1 MTAAGHSAP
10 GAAAKPA
17 RTRAQ
22 RTSLGAL
29 ALSASSALRLT
40 LQFAMLPVL
49 ARLVGPT
56 EYGLVALAMP
66 FILLANVVAD
76 GGMSYALGRRREAS
90 PTLESTVFWLGGA
103 IGLTLALICCAIAY
117 PLSALLDQPRL
128 PGLLIALSPVLL
140 LNSLTPVSN
149 GRIIRE
155 GRFAVFAAGDCL
167 SAVVAAATALT
178 AAMNGAGAW
187 SLVAQQLALWI
198 TKFVWVT
205 WKGGATIRRDF
216 HFAEA
221 KPLLIFGFSTI
232 GAMLSD
238 FAARNL
244 DTLIIG
250 GVLGATSLG
259 FYSMAYQII
268 RVPDMLIVG
277 PLYLYIF
284 TAVSRTGSGGRP
296 EAIHELALASVRLSA
311 AGLMP
316 LFVGLALV
324 ADLAVSVVLGSKWLG
339 AIPSLQLLGGAGFAI
354 GMCAMMATNLM
365 GRGRAGL
372 QFRLSLLLATT
383 TVLTVAGSARF
394 GLGIVSATLSLGLL
408 SVMTIYAF
416 CLARDLKMPF
426 ARLASGFVPAAVGCA
441 AMAGAV
447 LLARRE
453 LAQAPPLL
461 ELLAMIVLGAL
472 AYAGA
477 LWLVAGRRL
486 IGDVRAFARAQ
497 ADKPTQEAAAGAA
510 EIAETSPG
518 LV

>member
-1 MTAAGHSAP
+1 MTAAGHSA
-10 GAAAKPA
+10 ASSSAK
-17 RTRAQ
+17 RERSRAQ

-66 FILLANVVAD
+66 FILLANVIAD

-90 PTLESTVFWLGGA
+90 PTLESTVFWLGGG

-155 GRFAVFAAGDCL
+155 GRFAVFAAGDFL
-167 SAVVAAATALT
+167 STVVGVATALVAAAH
-178 AAMNGAGAW
+178 GFGAW

-198 TKFVWVT
+198 TKFAWVT
-205 WKGGATIRRDF
+205 WKGGAIISRRF
-216 HFAEA
+216 NFPEA
-221 KPLLIFGFSTI
+221 KPLLVFGFSTI

-284 TAVSRTGSGGRP
+284 TAVSRTASEGRP
-296 EAIHELALASVRLSA
+296 EAIQRLALACVRLSA
-311 AGLMP
+311 SSLMP

-324 ADLAVSVVLGSKWLG
+324 ADLAVSILLGPKWLG

-365 GRGRAGL
+365 GRGRSGL
-372 QFRLSLLLATT
+372 QFRMSLLLATAT
-383 TVLTVAGSARF
+383 ILTVAGSARF
-394 GLGIVSATLSLGLL
+394 GLAVVSATLSGGLL
-408 SVMTIYAF
+408 LVMGIYVWR
-416 CLARDLKMPF
+416 LAKDLEMR
-426 ARLASGFVPAAVGCA
+426 ARTLASGFAPAAVGCV
-441 AMAGAV
+441 AMAAAV
-447 LLARRE
+447 LFARKE
-453 LAQAPPLL
+453 LAQAPPLV
-461 ELLAMIVLGAL
+461 ELLAMIAVGAV
-472 AYAGA
+472 AYGAA
-477 LWLVAGRRL
+477 LWALAGRRL
-486 IGDVRAFARAQ
+486 LADIRAFARAQ
-497 ADKPTQEAAAGAA
+497 ADKPTQEAAAEAV
-510 EIAETSPG
+510 ELAETAPG
-518 LV
+518 IT